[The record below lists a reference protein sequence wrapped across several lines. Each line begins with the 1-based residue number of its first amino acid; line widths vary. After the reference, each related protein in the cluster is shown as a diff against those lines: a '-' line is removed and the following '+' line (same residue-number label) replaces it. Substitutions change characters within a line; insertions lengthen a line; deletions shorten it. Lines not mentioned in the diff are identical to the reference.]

1 MKVFDPDPDAVPRA
15 RLAPPQ
21 RPAPLRR
28 RQIAAGLS
36 VLVHLVAI
44 ALFLFALPSP
54 PVDLSADPS
63 IEVVYE
69 DATSAAPSTSPVTN
83 TDRPAAEQAPA
94 RPAPPETVPPAPM
107 PVPVKPPAP
116 DAQPAP
122 PPPEVTP
129 PTAAPTPPEPTPP
142 EPMQPDTTPPAP
154 EPATPSVPVVRL
166 EAPPTSEPA
175 PAVPEFRSPA
185 PPPPLSSR
193 PPPPPRVA
201 QRPRIAPGFSPPIDL
216 SYGPAP
222 TAPMS
227 RPLAGPG
234 SRAIDLALGAP
245 KPGPNRQEAFYD
257 ARAKKIGAD
266 WANGLSAWWLAHR
279 YYPRQAAENGDDG
292 TVKVELTVNRSGK
305 VESVN
310 VMSRSGSPF
319 LDMAALSVWRGAQL
333 APFPAENTK
342 ERETMEITINYLLIR

>member
-1 MKVFDPDPDAVPRA
+1 MKDFDPDPDAAPRR

-21 RPAPLRR
+21 RPALLRR
-28 RQIAAGLS
+28 RRIAAGVS
-36 VLVHLVAI
+36 VLVHLAAI
-44 ALFLFALPSP
+44 ALLLFALPSP
-54 PVDLSADPS
+54 PVDLSAEPS
-63 IEVVYE
+63 IDVVYE
-69 DATSAAPSTSPVTN
+69 DATSAAPSTSPATD

-94 RPAPPETVPPAPM
+94 RPAPPETVPVPPAPT

-116 DAQPAP
+116 DVQPVP
-122 PPPEVTP
+122 TPPEVTP
-129 PTAAPTPPEPTPP
+129 PTAAPTPPDLAPLDPTPP
-142 EPMQPDTTPPAP
+142 PP

-175 PAVPEFRSPA
+175 PAAPEFRPPA
-185 PPPPLSSR
+185 PPPPLPR
-193 PPPPPRVA
+193 PPPPPPPRVA

-222 TAPMS
+222 TAPLS

>member
-1 MKVFDPDPDAVPRA
+1 MKDFDPDPDAAPRT

-21 RPAPLRR
+21 RPALLRR
-28 RQIAAGLS
+28 RRIAVGVS
-36 VLVHLVAI
+36 VLVHMAAI
-44 ALFLFALPSP
+44 ALLLFALPSP
-54 PVDLSADPS
+54 PVDLSAEPS
-63 IEVVYE
+63 IDVVYE
-69 DATSAAPSTSPVTN
+69 DATSAAPSTSPATD

-94 RPAPPETVPPAPM
+94 RPAPPETVPT

-116 DAQPAP
+116 DVQPVP
-122 PPPEVTP
+122 TPPEVTP
-129 PTAAPTPPEPTPP
+129 PTAAPTPPDLAPLDPTPP
-142 EPMQPDTTPPAP
+142 PP
-154 EPATPSVPVVRL
+154 EPVTPSVPVVRL

-175 PAVPEFRSPA
+175 PAVPEFRPPAA
-185 PPPPLSSR
+185 PPPLPR
-193 PPPPPRVA
+193 PPPPPPPPPRVA

-222 TAPMS
+222 TAPPS

>member
-1 MKVFDPDPDAVPRA
+1 MVLDPDPDAVPRT

-28 RQIAAGLS
+28 RRIAAGVS

-44 ALFLFALPSP
+44 ALLLFALPAP
-54 PVDLSADPS
+54 PVELSADPS

-69 DATSAAPSTSPVTN
+69 NATSATPSSSPVTD
-83 TDRPAAEQAPA
+83 TDRPAAEKAPEQ
-94 RPAPPETVPPAPM
+94 PAPPKPVPPTPL
-107 PVPVKPPAP
+107 PPEQPAP
-116 DAQPAP
+116 DAP
-122 PPPEVTP
+122 PVPTPPEVAP
-129 PTAAPTPPEPTPP
+129 PTAEPAPPEPTPP
-142 EPMQPDTTPPAP
+142 EPVPPNPTTPVP
-154 EPATPSVPVVRL
+154 EPSPNSVPVVRL

-175 PAVPEFRSPA
+175 PDVPEFRPPA
-185 PPPPLSSR
+185 PPPPLPR
-193 PPPPPRVA
+193 RLPPPRLA
-201 QRPRIAPGFSPPIDL
+201 ERPRTPPGFPPPIDL

-234 SRAIDLALGAP
+234 SRSIDLALGAP

-292 TVKVELTVNRSGK
+292 TVKVELTVNRSGR
-305 VESVN
+305 VEHVD
-310 VMSRSGSPF
+310 VIGRSGSPF

-333 APFPAENTK
+333 APFPAENPK